1 MVEPCDELQS
11 GGRVLLIEERPELSA
26 TIARSL
32 DDKGYQTLTTQ
43 SVADARAAVA
53 RGEVALVL
61 LSFRLFNRL
70 GGKDFLDEL
79 RATARGAFCPSSPS
93 STRPTTGTPPASLDF
108 EDYLPTPSPRRPH
121 PPCRRKLPLNPNHP
135 VRPP

>member
-1 MVEPCDELQS
+1 MVEPCDELDS

-79 RATARGAFCPSSPS
+79 RAHCPRRFLPIIALLDKTDNWHAAS
-93 STRPTTGTPPASLDF
+93 SLDF
-108 EDYLPTPSPRRPH
+108 EDYLPDPFPLDDLIH
-121 PPCRRKLPLNPNHP
+121 LVDENCR
-135 VRPP
+135 

>member
-70 GGKDFLDEL
+70 GGKDFLD
-79 RATARGAFCPSSPS
+79 
-93 STRPTTGTPPASLDF
+93 
-108 EDYLPTPSPRRPH
+108 
-121 PPCRRKLPLNPNHP
+121 
-135 VRPP
+135 